1 MNISGAEEIF
11 KKISP
16 LIEAQFPAF
25 IREEGPKFVS
35 FLKAYYEFLEQSG
48 NVVTTGRSLIEY
60 QDIDRTIDSFLDYF
74 RKEFMLNIPKDVLA
88 DQRLL
93 TKHIR
98 QFYRT
103 RGSEFS
109 YRFLFRA
116 LFNKEIDL
124 YYPGDYIL
132 RASDGRW
139 AKETLLRVG
148 RPFSALPTVFEGRNL
163 IGLTSGARAKVQGVS
178 QVNVL
183 GIDLYEL
190 IIENVVGLFENDE
203 IVQDNLG
210 NTARIQSQFGS
221 IVKAGVLDGGAY
233 HTAGDNITITSGV
246 AIATGRVVSTAPT
259 GGAITFRITRGGSGY
274 RLGNTS
280 IINVIGGSGNGA
292 SAIVSSLSN
301 TSTLSLNNDLI
312 GSVRNVVLSTGAT
325 FASLGTNSTA
335 LSANLAVANISSQLA
350 TALNFTNSIVGS
362 INSITL
368 TSVGRGYQ
376 TSLPTVVVIDQE
388 IYDRAIPGQNNLFQG
403 GDALIVAENA
413 PGTIDAVSIIAS
425 DASFDRFS
433 TASLTNVRG
442 TALTPSSYTDL
453 AGITRYTLRANT
465 YNGVISPEVSGVITL
480 PGRYTDT
487 KGFISWNN
495 KLQDNNFYQEY
506 SYVLRITETINKY
519 RDVVKR
525 VLHPAGT
532 KMFGEFQTISSL
544 PHAGH
549 NIVRTDADTAT
560 RMVIFANNLS
570 RLSTNTHFN
579 IGTQELNVSGV
590 EFSPSGRKMYIVGI
604 TNDRVYQYNLT
615 APFDITTA
623 AYASKSFS
631 VANTTAKTSDYGDIN
646 PTGIRFKPDGSRM
659 YVIGNTRD
667 NITQYDLGTAWDVS
681 TAYVVLDKFLT
692 HAGDTITTESGDA
705 LGDFST
711 TTTDLSLTELDTG
724 NQGFAFKPDGYK
736 LFVVGEGDRKIVE
749 CQLSSAWD
757 VRTASILYDNILF
770 ENGDVCVMEDAQHL
784 VLESSSFFYIG
795 NQDLNP
801 NDVQFNIEG
810 TQMFIS
816 GSNSDRI
823 YGFALSEAWN
833 VETAVYLNQY
843 IATVGTSPTGI
854 TFNPDQTKLFVCDSV
869 QDRIDM
875 FQHNPRILNQDQ
887 SALLT
892 QSSEFVI
899 QE

>member
-25 IREEGPKFVS
+25 IREEGPRFVS

-139 AKETLLRVG
+139 TKETLLRVG
-148 RPFSALPTVFEGRNL
+148 RPFNALPTVFEGRNL

-190 IIENVVGLFENDE
+190 TIENVIGTFQNDE

-221 IVKAGVLDGGAY
+221 IVKASVLDGGAY

-246 AIATGRVVSTAPT
+246 AVATGRVVSTAPT
-259 GGAITFRITRGGSGY
+259 GGAITFKITRGGSGY

-280 IINVIGGSGNGA
+280 LISITGGSGNGA
-292 SAIVSSLSN
+292 SAVVTSLSN

-312 GSVRNVVLSTGAT
+312 RSVSNVVLSTGAT

-335 LSANLAVANISSQLA
+335 LSANLAAANISSQLA

-362 INSITL
+362 INSITV

-376 TSLPTVVVIDQE
+376 TSLPTVVVRDQE

-403 GDALIVAENA
+403 GDGLIVAENA
-413 PGTIDAVSIIAS
+413 PGTIDAISIVAS

-433 TASLTNVRG
+433 TASLTNIRG
-442 TALTPSSYTDL
+442 TALTPESYTDL

-525 VLHPAGT
+525 ILHPAGT
-532 KMFGEFQTISSL
+532 KMFGEFQTISTL
-544 PHAGH
+544 PHPGH

-570 RLSTNTHFN
+570 RLATNTHFN
-579 IGTQELNVSGV
+579 IGSQELNVSGV
-590 EFSPSGRKMYIVGI
+590 EFSPSGQKMYIVGI
-604 TNDRVYQYNLT
+604 TTDRVYQYNLT
-615 APFDITTA
+615 TPFDITTA

-692 HAGDTITTESGDA
+692 HAGDIITTESGDA

-749 CQLSSAWD
+749 CQLTSAWD
-757 VRTASILYDNILF
+757 VRTATILYDNILF
-770 ENGDVCVMEDAQHL
+770 ENDDVCVMEDAQHL

-833 VETAVYLNQY
+833 VETAAYLNQY

-875 FQHNPRILNQDQ
+875 FQHNPRLLNQDR